1 MLKLQY
7 QAPPGSEP
15 SGGGEEGGGEE
26 EAGGEEG
33 DEDEEE
39 EEGGEEGG
47 APGLP
52 GQPKKKRKRRWEAMI
67 FGTANSLIAFSL
79 HGIRQLFIQNN
90 YLFLIPYFFSS
101 CFGPHESVEAYKCI
115 HLCVLLTSVV
125 VSRRLQ
131 KSHLCRR
138 GRCVILFISSIYI
151 LRFLKIIFIV
161 QIYWP

>member
-79 HGIRQLFIQNN
+79 HGIRQLCIQNN
-90 YLFLIPYFFSS
+90 YLFLIPYFLRLVLVHTS
-101 CFGPHESVEAYKCI
+101 PLKLINAYT
-115 HLCVLLTSVV
+115 CVFYSP
-125 VSRRLQ
+125 R
-131 KSHLCRR
+131 
-138 GRCVILFISSIYI
+138 
-151 LRFLKIIFIV
+151 
-161 QIYWP
+161 

>member
-39 EEGGEEGG
+39 EEEGGEEGG

-67 FGTANSLIAFSL
+67 FGTANSLIACSL

-90 YLFLIPYFFSS
+90 YLFLIPYFFSCLVLVHTRPLKLINAYTCVFYS
-101 CFGPHESVEAYKCI
+101 LGQLFRDVYIEVTFALGECFYCYFE
-115 HLCVLLTSVV
+115 
-125 VSRRLQ
+125 
-131 KSHLCRR
+131 
-138 GRCVILFISSIYI
+138 
-151 LRFLKIIFIV
+151 
-161 QIYWP
+161 

>member
-90 YLFLIPYFFSS
+90 YLFLIPYFFRLVLVHTS
-101 CFGPHESVEAYKCI
+101 PLKLINAYT
-115 HLCVLLTSVV
+115 CVFYSP
-125 VSRRLQ
+125 R
-131 KSHLCRR
+131 
-138 GRCVILFISSIYI
+138 
-151 LRFLKIIFIV
+151 
-161 QIYWP
+161 

>member
-7 QAPPGSEP
+7 QAPPGSE
-15 SGGGEEGGGEE
+15 SGGGGEEGGGEE

-33 DEDEEE
+33 DEDEEEE

-67 FGTANSLIAFSL
+67 FCTANSLIACSL

-90 YLFLIPYFFSS
+90 YLFLIPYFFFLS
-101 CFGPHESVEAYKCI
+101 CFGPHETVEAYKCI
-115 HLCVLLTSVV
+115 HLCVLLTWAV
-125 VSRRLQ
+125 VS
-131 KSHLCRR
+131 
-138 GRCVILFISSIYI
+138 
-151 LRFLKIIFIV
+151 
-161 QIYWP
+161 

>member
-26 EAGGEEG
+26 ETGGEEG

-52 GQPKKKRKRRWEAMI
+52 GQPKKKRKRRLEAMI

-125 VSRRLQ
+125 VS
-131 KSHLCRR
+131 
-138 GRCVILFISSIYI
+138 
-151 LRFLKIIFIV
+151 
-161 QIYWP
+161 